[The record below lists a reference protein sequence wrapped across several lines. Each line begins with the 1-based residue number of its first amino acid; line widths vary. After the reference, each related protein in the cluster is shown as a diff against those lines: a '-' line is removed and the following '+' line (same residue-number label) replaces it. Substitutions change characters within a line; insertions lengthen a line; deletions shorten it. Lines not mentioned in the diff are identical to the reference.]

1 MATADFFR
9 RLGFF
14 VDARF
19 LDLEA
24 CEQIRAQTITG
35 DAQPGSVYA
44 GTGEFVIDTRIR
56 RVQRAKLFGSPLEEL
71 RAKLLSL
78 TPALEAHF
86 QTKLEGVEDPALM
99 TYRVGD
105 FYTVHRDGT
114 DDSDAPEFFRRR
126 HISAIIFLN
135 SEAEEAKE
143 DSYCGGAVVF
153 YGVIR
158 QPGCEK
164 YGIDLNGRAGL
175 LVAFP
180 SDVLHEVE
188 PVTSGERFTIVTWYY
203 R

>member
-14 VDARF
+14 VDTQF
-19 LDLEA
+19 LNVEA
-24 CEQIRAQTITG
+24 CEKLRSQTIPA
-35 DAQPGSVYA
+35 DAQPGSVYRGA
-44 GTGEFVIDTRIR
+44 GEFVIDTRIR
-56 RVQRAKLFGSPLEEL
+56 QVQRAKVLGSPLEEL

-86 QTKLEGVEDPALM
+86 QTKLEGLEDPALL

-105 FYTVHRDGT
+105 FYSAHCDGT

-153 YGVIR
+153 YGLIR
-158 QPGCEK
+158 HPGGEK
-164 YGIDLNGRAGL
+164 YGIDLNGRTGV
-175 LVAFP
+175 LVAFS
-180 SDVLHEVE
+180 SDVVHEVE
-188 PVTSGERFTIVTWYY
+188 PVTSGERFTIVTWY